1 MFNSWTEWNRIFQF
15 WTDHADMASLS
26 LGYPFEGQRM
36 EGLLATDAPGES
48 VTRRECHRER

>member
-1 MFNSWTEWNRIFQF
+1 
-15 WTDHADMASLS
+15 
-26 LGYPFEGQRM
+26 M